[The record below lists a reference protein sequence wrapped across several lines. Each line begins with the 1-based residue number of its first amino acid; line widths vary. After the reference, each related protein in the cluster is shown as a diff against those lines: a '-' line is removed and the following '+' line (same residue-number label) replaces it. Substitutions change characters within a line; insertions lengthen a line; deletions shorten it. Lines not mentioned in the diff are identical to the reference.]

1 MLSALAA
8 ADGRT
13 KDRTVRAA
21 VDALAALNPT
31 VPPARATALLGKWKQ
46 INSPEYPNMLGLDDQ
61 GNPQYT
67 LGRLTFGIFE
77 PKDLV
82 CSTCVKKCNA
92 VPKKNQLLRPSQDID
107 LAAAQALHQ
116 HNCLS
121 VGSSSRFK
129 APFRLPQNSLG
140 RLLHPFIPNRQ
151 QPSTRK
157 FYGAGIT

>member
-1 MLSALAA
+1 MIIALLVHWAPALTIPQAKADVRAALAA

-82 CSTCVKKCNA
+82 CSISDVLNPLFAQVIT
-92 VPKKNQLLRPSQDID
+92 PLDRGPWHRH
-107 LAAAQALHQ
+107 LAA
-116 HNCLS
+116 S
-121 VGSSSRFK
+121 
-129 APFRLPQNSLG
+129 G
-140 RLLHPFIPNRQ
+140 R
-151 QPSTRK
+151 
-157 FYGAGIT
+157 